1 MMHICCVFSVQEPHI
16 KAALGCEIFPPTP
29 AQNTGSWDG
38 LYATGGKRDLSPGLS
53 KDHLLGALRA

>member
-1 MMHICCVFSVQEPHI
+1 MMHICRVFSVQEPHI

-29 AQNTGSWDG
+29 AQNAGSWDG

-53 KDHLLGALRA
+53 KDHLLGAL